1 MNVKIH
7 SIRFNAD
14 QKLID
19 FVENKVEKLDQYFD
33 NIIGAEVYLRLDKS
47 QDADNKV
54 AEVKLEI
61 PGNDI
66 FAKKKAKSFEE
77 ATDESVEAIRKQIVK
92 YKEKIRGV

>member
-1 MNVKIH
+1 MNTNFGFGNEIQPEMTP
-7 SIRFNAD
+7 I
-14 QKLID
+14 
-19 FVENKVEKLDQYFD
+19 
-33 NIIGAEVYLRLDKS
+33 

-92 YKEKIRGV
+92 YKDGAWFSY